1 MHGTILV
8 VDDDPGI
15 RDVARLVL
23 SREGYSVVIAADG
36 KSAMQLMTAQE
47 NAQNVCTVLC
57 DLEMPNGSG
66 KDLIAYLRTYH
77 PTIPII
83 VLSGAPD
90 VQFLEGILQQGVS
103 DWIRKPVTREMLL
116 QKVRTGANLF
126 ALRKQQ
132 GA

>member
-1 MHGTILV
+1 MLETILV

-15 RDVARLVL
+15 RDVTRLVL
-23 SREGYSVVIAADG
+23 SREGYSVLVATDG
-36 KSAMQLMTAQE
+36 NSAKQLMTAQE
-47 NAQNVCTVLC
+47 SAQNVCTVLC

-66 KDLIAYLRTYH
+66 KDLIAYLRMYH
-77 PTIPII
+77 STIPII

-103 DWIRKPVTREMLL
+103 DWIRKPVTREILL

-126 ALRKQQ
+126 SLRKQQ

>member
-1 MHGTILV
+1 MLETILV

-15 RDVARLVL
+15 RDVTRLVL
-23 SREGYSVVIAADG
+23 GREGYSVLVATDG
-36 KSAMQLMTAQE
+36 NSAKQLMTAQE

-66 KDLIAYLRTYH
+66 KEFIAYLRMNH

-103 DWIRKPVTREMLL
+103 DWIRKPVTREILL

>member
-1 MHGTILV
+1 MLETILV

-15 RDVARLVL
+15 RDVTRLVL
-23 SREGYSVVIAADG
+23 SREGYSVLVATDG
-36 KSAMQLMTAQE
+36 NSAKQLMTAQE

-66 KDLIAYLRTYH
+66 KDFIAYLRMYH

-103 DWIRKPVTREMLL
+103 DWIRKPVTREILL

-126 ALRKQQ
+126 SLRKQQ

>member
-1 MHGTILV
+1 MLGTILV

-15 RDVARLVL
+15 RDVTRLVL
-23 SREGYSVVIAADG
+23 SREGYTVLVAADG
-36 KSAMQLMTAQE
+36 NSAKQLMTAQE

-66 KDLIAYLRTYH
+66 KDFIAHLRMYH

-103 DWIRKPVTREMLL
+103 DWIRKPVTREILL

-132 GA
+132 GT